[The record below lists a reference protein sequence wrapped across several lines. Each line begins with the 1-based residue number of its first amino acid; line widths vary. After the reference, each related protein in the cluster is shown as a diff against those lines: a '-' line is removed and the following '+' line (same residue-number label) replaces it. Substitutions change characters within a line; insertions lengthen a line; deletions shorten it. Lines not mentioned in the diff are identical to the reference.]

1 MTQKIVIKV
10 CLDGRRYLPK
20 PLKIVIYMLKLIFP
34 YDIIWKRRIST
45 AKLRKKAMEIA
56 VVSKGVESVT
66 FEIDEKNQLVVTG
79 KDIDTVKLTKSLRRN
94 VGFAHI
100 LSLD

>member
-1 MTQKIVIKV
+1 MTKIVFEV
-10 CLDGRRYLPK
+10 CLDGRKCLPK
-20 PLKIVIYMLKLIFP
+20 PLRIVIYLLKLIFP

-56 VVSKGVESVT
+56 VSKGVESVT

-79 KDIDTVKLTKSLRRN
+79 KDIDTVKLTRSLRRN
-94 VGFAHI
+94 VGFARI